1 MVDNMDVNL
10 NDIDVIRRD
19 NLLSIE
25 SEVGGAAEIARL
37 IGMSASQYLN
47 LRNGAKDS
55 KTGKRRGMRK
65 ETARRIEK
73 ATGKSLGW
81 LDIEHSGNPRHPEL
95 PPPDSSALAI
105 ALEVLSRSLVAADDL
120 TLDQVR
126 PLLIRLVDE
135 PYRAQEISP
144 RLISLLIAR

>member
-1 MVDNMDVNL
+1 MVAVGSTRGGDQFHQV
-10 NDIDVIRRD
+10 VI
-19 NLLSIE
+19 L
-25 SEVGGAAEIARL
+25 VGIP
-37 IGMSASQYLN
+37 Q
-47 LRNGAKDS
+47 
-55 KTGKRRGMRK
+55 
-65 ETARRIEK
+65 
-73 ATGKSLGW
+73 
-81 LDIEHSGNPRHPEL
+81 
-95 PPPDSSALAI
+95 PPDSSALAI

>member
-1 MVDNMDVNL
+1 
-10 NDIDVIRRD
+10 
-19 NLLSIE
+19 
-25 SEVGGAAEIARL
+25 
-37 IGMSASQYLN
+37 MSASQYIN
-47 LRNGAKDS
+47 LRKGAKDS

-73 ATGKSLGW
+73 ATGKPFGW
-81 LDIEHSGNPRHPEL
+81 LDIDHSGNPHDPEL